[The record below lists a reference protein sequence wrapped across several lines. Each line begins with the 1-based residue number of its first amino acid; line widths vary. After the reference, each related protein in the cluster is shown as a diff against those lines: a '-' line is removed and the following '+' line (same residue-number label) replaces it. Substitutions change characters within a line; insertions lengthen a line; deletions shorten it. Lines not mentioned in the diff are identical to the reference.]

1 LEILIEGRMLDA
13 EEASA
18 KGLLT
23 RVVGDNELAA
33 ETAAAVRRIAD
44 GAPLVARW
52 HKQFIRRLT
61 PQPESLSEA
70 EINANFDY
78 FNTDDYRI
86 GYDAFINRQKPR
98 FTGR

>member
-1 LEILIEGRMLDA
+1 MQNYEDKTGGSVMAIPHNGNLSSGMMFALQDDFA
-13 EEASA
+13 E
-18 KGLLT
+18 
-23 RVVGDNELAA
+23 
-33 ETAAAVRRIAD
+33 

-52 HKQFIRRLT
+52 HKQFVQRLT
-61 PQPESLSEA
+61 PQPAPLSEA

-78 FNTDDYRI
+78 FNTEDYRI

>member
-1 LEILIEGRMLDA
+1 MLGAD
-13 EEASA
+13 EAYA

-23 RVVGDNELAA
+23 RLVADDELEA
-33 ETAAAVRRIAD
+33 ETAATVRRIAD

-61 PQPESLSEA
+61 PQPVALTEA

-78 FNTDDYRI
+78 FNTEDYRI

>member
-1 LEILIEGRMLDA
+1 VVSDA
-13 EEASA
+13 
-18 KGLLT
+18 
-23 RVVGDNELAA
+23 ELAA
-33 ETAAAVRRIAD
+33 ETAATVRRIAD

-52 HKQFIRRLT
+52 HKQFVQRLT
-61 PQPESLSEA
+61 PQPAPLSEA

>member
-1 LEILIEGRMLDA
+1 MLGA
-13 EEASA
+13 EEAYA

-23 RVVGDNELAA
+23 RVVSDAELAA
-33 ETAAAVRRIAD
+33 ETAATVRRIAD

-61 PQPESLSEA
+61 PQLAPLSEA

-78 FNTDDYRI
+78 FNTEDYRI

-98 FTGR
+98 FTGH